1 MSELRQSIRYPL
13 TVQRQ
18 CSLSLIIFKDL
29 SWADHTA
36 NLKDIGRDG
45 VGIES
50 QQRIDQGFVWFH
62 DRVGGFRGGVL
73 VWSMQQGSNFRAGIQ
88 FVPLS
93 LSQENDIEDEVSLM
107 REHAPLRNPEALIAT
122 IRDSLAQKKTDP
134 PANRQ
139 SPSFCSP
146 RLFVP
151 GLLKKPPMA

>member
-1 MSELRQSIRYPL
+1 MSELRRPIRYPL

-18 CSLSLIIFKDL
+18 CNLSLIMSKDL
-29 SWADHTA
+29 AWTDHTV

-50 QQRIDQGFVWFH
+50 PRRIDQGFVWFH

-73 VWSMQQGSNFRAGIQ
+73 IWSRPQGSNFRAGIQ
-88 FVPLS
+88 FIPLS
-93 LSQENDIEDEVSLM
+93 LSQENEIDDKVRLM
-107 REHAPLRNPEALIAT
+107 REHAPLRSPEALIAT

-134 PANRQ
+134 PGNRQ

-151 GLLKKPPMA
+151 GRLKKRPMA